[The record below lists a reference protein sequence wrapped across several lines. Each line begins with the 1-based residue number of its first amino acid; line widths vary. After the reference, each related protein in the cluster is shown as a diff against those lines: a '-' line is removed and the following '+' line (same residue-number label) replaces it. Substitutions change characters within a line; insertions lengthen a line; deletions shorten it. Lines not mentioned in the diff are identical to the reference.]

1 MAALKKE
8 TGKTILFVNSGGEKK
23 KFTLECAK
31 KLGYKIILLNAKNDA
46 QKLAT
51 HFIEADTYNHGEC
64 VDRLQQFLADH
75 QKIKIDGAVTF
86 WEDDIPLL
94 SRLCREFK
102 WTGNAHAA
110 ALQTRNKFRMR
121 QRLEQTGLP
130 VPAFHLVRTENDL
143 KEAMDEI
150 GFPAVMK
157 PVWGA
162 DSEFVVRVDDADDAE
177 RVFKYLKTNCTVDFN
192 AIFHYNSGQF
202 LYEEYISGME
212 VSIECIVQHGIPHA
226 VGIAEKLPA
235 HEPYFVERGD
245 IAPARL
251 TESARGRAVKIA
263 EASLIALGV
272 ENSLGHVEMKLSP
285 DGPYLIDIAS
295 RMGGDYLYSWVKEI
309 WDIDLIEAGLRIA
322 TNQNVE
328 PEWERYRQ
336 PSCTLVGRYL
346 IPDRSGVVTKQRG
359 LTEAQKKFPLYDVNI
374 TKDIGDT
381 VLVPPEG
388 FENMGWVVGKGK
400 THREAESQVQE
411 FLRSIDIE
419 VVPFRPDSSVG
430 RTERKR
436 ALSSARITRKQLAG
450 QAKIEKLRKIPK
462 RQRQKLHIGILGN
475 LYNTQSGDDAEQDL
489 TSMGKHIE
497 KALRKKNYNVTFFD
511 MNESP
516 APFEKIRTADVD
528 LMFNICERVCD
539 SAFLEPCSAALLEI
553 LQVPYTGSNPET
565 LGLCMNKIRSKQ
577 LLEYHD
583 IPTPNW
589 DYAFSPDDEID
600 RDLRYPLIVKPADTH
615 NSIGVTNE
623 SVVTNKKELQRQIER
638 VTVEIGRTALVEEYI
653 EGDEYD
659 VAIMGNDETLRVLPL
674 TRSMFEGMPEGYWHI
689 YAYDAKWKES
699 KNPYHS
705 IKVECPPK
713 IPKKL
718 ASLITEISIDTYNI
732 VDCHDYGRV
741 EIRVDKDGNPFVLEC
756 NPNCSIGSD
765 DSMADAATLVNLEY
779 EDFIDELVHLA
790 IQRYKNSPVY
800 ASHLTRALVGG

>member
-1 MAALKKE
+1 MASKKKDPS
-8 TGKTILFVNSGGEKK
+8 KTILFVNSGGGKK
-23 KFTLECAK
+23 RFSLEVAK
-31 KLGYKIILLNAKNDA
+31 KLGYNIILLNAKNDT
-46 QKLAT
+46 QKLAS

-64 VDRLQQFLADH
+64 VDRVQKFIEDH
-75 QKIKIDGAVTF
+75 PKIIIDGAITF

-94 SRLCREFK
+94 ARLCREFK
-102 WTGNAHAA
+102 WTGNTPTAA
-110 ALQTRNKFRMR
+110 VHTRNKFRMR

-130 VPAFHLVRTENDL
+130 VPEFHIVRTESDL
-143 KEAMDEI
+143 AESIAEI
-150 GFPAVMK
+150 GFPGVLK

-162 DSEFVVRVDDADDAE
+162 DSEFVVRIDDVDDAD
-177 RVFKYLKTNCTVDFN
+177 RVFKYLKANCTTEFN
-192 AIFHYNSGQF
+192 PIFHYNSGQF
-202 LYEEYISGME
+202 LYEQYISGME
-212 VSIECIVQHGIPHA
+212 VSIECIAQHGIPHV
-226 VGIAEKLPA
+226 VGIVEKLPT

-251 TESARGRAVKIA
+251 TEVARAKAVKIA

-272 ENSLGHVEMKLSP
+272 ENSIAHVEMKLSP

-309 WDIDLIEAGLRIA
+309 WDIDLIESGLRIA
-322 TNQNVE
+322 TNQHVE
-328 PEWERYRQ
+328 LEWERYRQ
-336 PSCTLVGRYL
+336 TACMLVGRYM
-346 IPDRSGVVTKQRG
+346 IPERSGVVTKQRG
-359 LTEAQKKFPLYDVNI
+359 LKEAEKKYPLYDVHI

-381 VLVPPEG
+381 ILVPPEG

-400 THREAESQVQE
+400 THREAETQVQE

-475 LYNTQSGDDAEQDL
+475 LYNNQNGDDAEQDL

-497 KALRKKNYNVTFFD
+497 KALKKKNYNVSFFD
-511 MNESP
+511 MNETP
-516 APFEKIRTADVD
+516 APFEKIRTGDVD

-553 LQVPYTGSNPET
+553 LQIPYTGSNPET

-577 LLEYHD
+577 LLEYYE

-589 DYAFSPDDEID
+589 DYAYSPTDDID
-600 RDLRYPLIVKPADTH
+600 QNLRYPLIVKPADTH

-623 SVVTNKKELQRQIER
+623 SVVTNKKELRRQIER
-638 VTVEIGRTALVEEYI
+638 ITEEVGRTALIEEYI

-659 VAIMGNDETLRVLPL
+659 VAIMGNDETLLVLPL
-674 TRSMFEGMPEGYWHI
+674 TRSMFDSMPEGYWHI
-689 YAYDAKWKES
+689 YAYDAKWRED
-699 KNPYHS
+699 KNPYQK
-705 IKVECPPK
+705 IKVECPSK
-713 IPKKL
+713 IPRKL

-732 VDCHDYGRV
+732 VEAQDYARV

-756 NPNCSIGSD
+756 NPNCSIGAN
-765 DSMADAATLVNLEY
+765 DSVAHAATMVGLGY

-790 IQRYKNSPVY
+790 IQRYKTTPNVQMKN
-800 ASHLTRALVGG
+800 AVLM